1 MNKWYVAIL
10 ITLLGVLCVPS
21 AVLGQQEEAPRGKYY
36 TLVDENNN
44 IVHQTAIKVYP
55 GDEYISSDNSRY
67 KVVEVV
73 GETAR
78 CVYQGEE
85 RMPVLNYNPT
95 SLAIIG
101 TGEFSTRRATFSNI
115 PAKSRSPSGIA
126 NS

>member
-10 ITLLGVLCVPS
+10 IALLGVLCVPS

-85 RMPVLNYNPT
+85 RMPVLNYNPEKKP
-95 SLAIIG
+95 G
-101 TGEFSTRRATFSNI
+101 Y
-115 PAKSRSPSGIA
+115 SRSIVYRLKRKKAYYCYLSY
-126 NS
+126 S